1 MWFQKKYNMNHRTRL
16 LSSLTCAPRGARVR
30 TLNCA
35 GVLMSFLFLLSCSS
49 SKKAESPGSEITI
62 ESRVAEKHIDVL
74 IDGKLF
80 TSYAWPDSIMKP
92 VLFPIINASQ
102 TEVTRGYP
110 LRPREGERSDHP
122 HHVGMW
128 LNYGNVNGYDF
139 WGNSFDIPEDTRNK
153 TGGWI
158 RHVRIGETQSGKNIA
173 TLETFSSWQ
182 DPTGKQLLEE
192 KTEFFFITEG
202 TTRIID
208 RVTTLTATNGD
219 VNFKDTKEGMFA
231 IRVARALELPS
242 TEEVTLTDASGNP
255 TTVKQMSN
263 EGVTGNYE
271 SSEGIKG
278 DSVWGTKAKWMN
290 LYGYFGDEKVSLVIV
305 DHPKNPGYPTYWHA
319 RGYGL
324 FSVNPFGAFDF
335 TKGKESMNFSIV
347 NGKSA
352 TLRYRVIVTANEH
365 LNNEKI
371 NDLSDDFSK
380 KY

>member
-1 MWFQKKYNMNHRTRL
+1 MHWLPENIGNHTWYRKKFNMNYRNCL
-16 LSSLTCAPRGARVR
+16 FILS
-30 TLNCA
+30 
-35 GVLMSFLFLLSCSS
+35 LFSLSCSS
-49 SKKAESPGSEITI
+49 TKKADGPGSEITI
-62 ESRVAEKHIDVL
+62 ESRVAEKHVDVL

-102 TEVTRGYP
+102 TEITRGFP

-139 WGNSFDIPEDTRNK
+139 WGNSFDIPEDARNK

-158 RHVRIGETQSGKNIA
+158 RHVRIGEAQSGKNIA
-173 TLETFSSWQ
+173 MLETFSSWQ
-182 DPTGKQLLEE
+182 DPAGKQLLEE

-202 TTRIID
+202 TIRIID
-208 RVTTLTATNGD
+208 RITTLTATNGD

-242 TEEVTLTDASGNP
+242 NEEVTLTDASGTP
-255 TTVKQMSN
+255 TTVKKMSN
-263 EGVTGNYE
+263 EGVTGMYE
-271 SSEGIKG
+271 SSAGIKG

-290 LYGYFGDEKVSLVIV
+290 LYGYFGDEKVSLVVV
-305 DHPKNPGYPTYWHA
+305 DHPENPGYPTYWHA

-324 FSVNPFGAFDF
+324 FSANPFGAFDF
-335 TKGKESMNFSIV
+335 TKGKESMNFSIA

-352 TLRYRVIVTANEH
+352 TIRYRVIVSSNEH
-365 LNNEKI
+365 LDKEKI
-371 NDLSDDFSK
+371 NDLADDFSK

>member
-1 MWFQKKYNMNHRTRL
+1 MAMLAT
-16 LSSLTCAPRGARVR
+16 V
-30 TLNCA
+30 
-35 GVLMSFLFLLSCSS
+35 VLASCSS
-49 SKKAESPGSEITI
+49 SKPMKDHGSDIII
-62 ESRVAEKHIDVL
+62 ETRVAERHVDVL

-80 TSYAWPDSIMKP
+80 TSYVWSDSVMKP
-92 VLFPIINASQ
+92 VLYPIINANG

-110 LRPREGERSDHP
+110 LKPRPGERTDHP

-128 LNYGNVNGYDF
+128 LNYGNVNGLDF

-158 RHVRIGETQSGKNIA
+158 RHVRIGEVEGGRNNA
-173 TLETFSSWQ
+173 RLETFSSWQ
-182 DPTGKQLLEE
+182 DPSGKQVLEE
-192 KTEFFFITEG
+192 KTEFHFITQG
-202 TTRIID
+202 SIRIID
-208 RVTTLTATNGD
+208 RITTLTATAGD

-231 IRVARALELPS
+231 IRVARGLELPS

-255 TTVKQMSN
+255 TTVKKLSN
-263 EGVTGNYE
+263 EGVTGSYV

-278 DSVWGTKAKWMN
+278 DSVWGTKAKWMD
-290 LYGYFGDEKVSLVIV
+290 LFGYIGDEKVSLVIA

-324 FSVNPFGAFDF
+324 FSANPFGVFDF
-335 TKGKESMNFSIV
+335 TKGKESMNFSIA

-352 TLRYRVIVTANEH
+352 TMRYRVIVSANEH
-365 LNNEKI
+365 LSNEKI
-371 NDLSDDFSK
+371 NDLTEDFSK